1 MALGNPRVDY
11 FSLDIEGAE
20 MPVLKTIPWAKVDIR
35 ALDVEVAHVGKVFE
49 GAKEDLHD
57 LLTIQAGYDTFKFVG
72 NDVFYA
78 KQKNNLSLKAD
89 KS

>member
-49 GAKEDLHD
+49 GTKEDLHD
-57 LLTIQAGYDTFKFVG
+57 FLTTQAGYDTFKFVG

-78 KQKNNLSLKAD
+78 KQKKNL
-89 KS
+89 